1 MPRADDAKPDT
12 QQSGERLFVIVA
24 VVMCFILGT
33 GFCALLLVLN
43 YRGQSPDDSS
53 ATNLPDSKP
62 AFIQPDHPRSLVD
75 FTLTDSAGHTVTRT
89 NLDGKILVVD
99 FLFTSC
105 SLTCPVVNTQMAQI
119 QRLTTNQPD
128 IKLVSITVD
137 PRDDT
142 PTVLQKYGARFGA
155 DPNRWLFLTG
165 QKVALYDLIGKSFL
179 AQDLNDPF
187 SNMPGN
193 FSHTE
198 RIAVMDAQGNLR
210 GYFDGLNQ
218 NTAGAVVEEI
228 AKLRNEK
235 L

>member
-1 MPRADDAKPDT
+1 MPRNDGAIPGK
-12 QQSGERLFVIVA
+12 QQNDERLFVIVA

-33 GFCALLLVLN
+33 GFCALLFVLN
-43 YRGQSPDDSS
+43 YRGQSSDDTS
-53 ATNLPDSKP
+53 AGSLPDSKP
-62 AFIQPDHPRSLVD
+62 AFIQPDHPRSLVN
-75 FTLTDSAGHTVTRT
+75 FSLTDASGRAVTRAD
-89 NLDGKILVVD
+89 LDGKILVVD

-105 SLTCPVVNTQMAQI
+105 SLTCPTVNAQMAQI
-119 QRLTTNQPD
+119 QQLTTNQPD

-155 DPNRWLFLTG
+155 DTNRWLFLTG
-165 QKVALYDLIGKSFL
+165 QKAALYNLIGKSFL

-198 RIAVMDAQGNLR
+198 RIAVMDAHGNLR

-228 AKLRNEK
+228 AKLRNGK